1 MDWNLAL
8 CMFLISVSQSVM
20 AFNIDPNPWKDFTQP
35 QNIAFGY
42 KVIQRDLDS
51 VIVSDPL
58 LQSQNQRGK
67 VYTCAVSNG
76 QCSPMQINVP
86 SEAVNMSLGLSMTK
100 DRKSSN
106 VVVCG
111 PTIPKDCKQFT
122 SYNGMCFKLGSN
134 SLIPRNLRDCPSRTD
149 IAFLLDGSGSVSES
163 DFNIMKEFVI
173 NMINEFKDRDFQF
186 AVAQFSLNSVIHVQF
201 NTFSSTERIRTIRQL
216 RGRTHTASAINKVV
230 DEVFTSRA
238 GARENA
244 NKVLVVITDGQSN
257 DRIPLSDA
265 VQNAEKK
272 NIIRYAVGVGNAFQT
287 NAAEQELNTIASDP
301 DNKHVFK
308 VNDFSVL
315 KEIQKTLEANI
326 ISIEGTQASGDST
339 RMEFAQDGFTVDF
352 DENSNMIMSA
362 VGAFQWKGGYQKYS
376 STSGTPLNSF
386 QKGNGNESYLGYSMA
401 VAQTSFGQFYIIQGA
416 PRDKHMGAVIIY
428 NGDNVF
434 QALDP
439 PEPQIGAY
447 YGAELCVV
455 DLNRDNITDLLLVSA
470 PMYNEKDQE
479 GKVFIYTFQGSFRS
493 QLQYIRAVKG
503 ISGQRGRFGL
513 TLASPADLNEDSL
526 VDIVVGAPLEEN
538 NQGSIYIFNGRIG
551 DIAPTFS
558 QRITGS
564 SVRNGL
570 QFFGISLTP
579 SALDLSKDQLPD
591 LAVGSKGAVLLL
603 RSRPTVDLQNT
614 VTFSPSKIPTKDVNC
629 NKPLT
634 NTVKL
639 CFKMTRPNDDKQD
652 LSAKINYTLTLD
664 AKRQSYRAY
673 FSEKK
678 RILTDTIDVLLQ
690 ERCKEHVFSL
700 EACPNDALNPIIN
713 ELKYTFEGLPLNQQD
728 NLRPILRPNTKT
740 TSDYNLDFEI
750 NCGDDNICI
759 DNLKVDFNFSGY
771 SVIQVGI
778 IQELNVTV
786 SIVNRGENSY
796 NSQVILKYPFGLS
809 FRRSSTKEGRVEC
822 ESVDSDEKATLG
834 TTTCFISKP
843 IFKNNGLAIF
853 DVTYSINRERNF
865 DRMMKFT
872 ASASSDNDKHSPNNE
887 LFREK
892 NIDVKYAIY
901 VAMIRHE
908 NSTIHINFTAGQNN
922 LEKPVHQIFKVE
934 NFLRDL
940 SFNIFIRVPI
950 KLGVKDIWTNNNL
963 EIQGCSADKDEQ
975 PTIQDFVA
983 ALKKQPEVNCSVAV
997 CRVFKCAAS
1006 LIKNQAI
1013 YYSIS
1018 GNVSSGWLEQIGL
1031 KSAIFELVS
1040 TATLDYNETTYIYSS
1055 SGSINTAPIGKVN
1068 TQVELYEEKFPL
1080 KEVIGG
1086 GVGGIVLLAVI
1097 TAVLY
1102 KAGFFKSNYK
1112 TMLEEAGA
1120 AAGDGGTGDGLVAE

>member
-8 CMFLISVSQSVM
+8 YMFLISVSQSVL

-42 KVIQRDLDS
+42 KVIQRDRDS

-67 VYTCAVSNG
+67 VYMCAVSNG

-86 SEAVNMSLGLSMTK
+86 PEVVNMSLGLSMTK

-134 SLIPRNLRDCPSRTD
+134 SPIPRTLRDCPTRTD
-149 IAFLLDGSGSVSES
+149 IAFLLDGSGSVSQS
-163 DFNIMKEFVI
+163 DFTIMKNFVI
-173 NMINEFKDRDFQF
+173 SMINEFKDRDFQF
-186 AVAQFSLNSVIHVQF
+186 AVAQYSLNSVIHVQF
-201 NTFSSTERIRTIRQL
+201 NTFSSTEQIHKIRQV
-216 RGRTHTASAINKVV
+216 RGGAYTASAINKVV
-230 DEVFTSRA
+230 NEVFTTRA
-238 GARENA
+238 GARENV
-244 NKVLVVITDGQSN
+244 NRVLVVITDGQSN
-257 DRIPLSDA
+257 DTNLLPDA
-265 VQNAEKK
+265 VRNAERK

-326 ISIEGTQASGDST
+326 IAIEGTQASGDST
-339 RMEFAQDGFTVDF
+339 RMEFAQDGFTADF
-352 DENSNMIMSA
+352 DENSDMIMSA

-376 STSGTPLNSF
+376 STRGTPLNSF

-401 VAQTSFGQFYIIQGA
+401 VAQTFKQFYIIQGA

-455 DLNRDNITDLLLVSA
+455 DLNLDNITDLLLVSA

-479 GKVFIYTFQGSFRS
+479 GKVFIYTFPGYFGS
-493 QLQYIRAVKG
+493 QLQYIGAVKG

-526 VDIVVGAPLEEN
+526 VDVVVGAPLEEN
-538 NQGSIYIFNGRIG
+538 YQGSIYIFNGRNE

-570 QFFGISLTP
+570 QFFGISLSP

-603 RSRPTVDLQNT
+603 RSRPIVDLQNT
-614 VTFSPSKIPTKDVNC
+614 VTFIPSKIPTKDFDC
-629 NKPLT
+629 NKTLT

-639 CFKMTRPNDDKQD
+639 CFKMTRRNNDKQD

-664 AKRQSYRAY
+664 AKRPSYRAY
-673 FSEKK
+673 FSEIK

-690 ERCKEHVFSL
+690 EKCKEHVFSL
-700 EACPNDALNPIIN
+700 EACPNDALNPVIN

-750 NCGDDNICI
+750 NCGTDNICI

-778 IQELNVTV
+778 MQELNVTV

-796 NSQVILKYPFGLS
+796 NSRVILKYPFGLS
-809 FRRSSTKEGRVEC
+809 FRRSGTKEGRVEC
-822 ESVDSDEKATLG
+822 ESVDSDGKATLG
-834 TTTCFISKP
+834 TTTCLISKP
-843 IFKNNGLAIF
+843 IFKTNGLAIF
-853 DVTYSINRERNF
+853 DVTYGINRESNF

-901 VAMIRHE
+901 VSMTRHE

-922 LEKPVHQIFKVE
+922 LERPVHQIFKVE

-950 KLGVKDIWTNNNL
+950 KLGVKDIWTNNYL

-975 PTIQDFVA
+975 PTVQDFVA

-997 CRVFKCAAS
+997 CRVFKCAAN

-1018 GNVSSGWLEQIGL
+1018 GHVSSGLLEQIGL
-1031 KSAIFELVS
+1031 ISAIFELIS
-1040 TATLDYNETTYIYSS
+1040 TATLDYNETTYIYSP
-1055 SGSINTAPIGKVN
+1055 SGSINTAPIGKIN
-1068 TQVELYEEKFPL
+1068 TQVELYGEKFPL

-1097 TAVLY
+1097 TAALY
-1102 KAGFFKSNYK
+1102 KTGFFKSKYK
-1112 TMLEEAGA
+1112 TMLEEARA
-1120 AAGDGGTGDGLVAE
+1120 AARDGGTGDSLVAE